1 MWNLK
6 RQWKK
11 KFICF
16 VLIFVFCFSQDII
29 VSKAGSFQIGDYV
42 IVDGFTPPNNETIVH
57 HQNNSSSPY
66 TKIANA
72 VTELWVGEHHRFT
85 VVENRRKSVKIRWYS
100 SNPEVASIDKIT
112 GELTAHSAGTVT
124 ITMQDSANKTKHKC
138 EITVRQLPV
147 LPEMPKEWYTVEDI
161 LNEYTEEKLGI
172 GLVLKK
178 EYLYLYEQC
187 SMIKIPEE
195 VEGEHVVCIRLEDDY
210 ATFDVSYL
218 GFNKLEWMQCSQE
231 VAYQLRSSKKVR
243 TLCSDGLEW
252 LIFCTNGMPIPESV
266 HLIWSEDSL
275 ESIQD
280 TIRIP
285 AGVKLIFNDRMYH
298 DVHGVYRGDNVQFA
312 VDGNNTNYYSIF
324 GVLFTYPYYELGQE
338 DRDWLS
344 VTDGVGM
351 EANKNIL
358 LVYPAEKTGSVYRVP
373 DGIERIGDRAF
384 DDVKYLKKIILPDSV
399 KEIGNYAFCDIK
411 HKIEIVIPASV
422 TLNKHQT
429 PFHNYNDFLDSDEEG
444 FVYITIITPKGS
456 DAEAYAIEHGI
467 AYRNE

>member
-16 VLIFVFCFSQDII
+16 VLIFVFCFSQNII
-29 VSKAGSFQIGDYV
+29 VSKADSFQVGDCE

-85 VVENRRKSVKIRWYS
+85 VVENRRKEVKIRWYS

-124 ITMQDSANKTKHKC
+124 IIMQDSANKTKHKC

-187 SMIKIPEE
+187 SMLKIPEE
-195 VEGEHVVCIRLEDDY
+195 VDGEHVVRIRLEDDY
-210 ATFDVSYL
+210 KAYDKFDL
-218 GFNKLEWMQCSQE
+218 GLNKLEWLKCSQE
-231 VAYQLRSSKKVR
+231 IAREFFDDQIRI
-243 TLCSDGLEW
+243 LCPDNLKW
-252 LIFCTNGMPIPESV
+252 LNFCTNGMPIPESV
-266 HLIWSEDSL
+266 CLIYSETAL

-285 AGVKLIFNDRMYH
+285 ASVKLISNDSTGH
-298 DVHGVYRGDNVQFA
+298 DRYGVYRGDNVQFA

-338 DRDWLS
+338 DRNWVS
-344 VTDGVGM
+344 VVQGLEM

-358 LVYPAEKTGSVYRVP
+358 LAYPAEKTGSVYRVP

-384 DDVKYLKKIILPDSV
+384 DDTKYLKKIILPDSV
-399 KEIGNYAFCDIK
+399 TEIGDYAFCDIK

-422 TLNKHQT
+422 KLNKHQE
-429 PFHNYNDFLDSDEEG
+429 PFHNYPYFWGDDAEEL
-444 FVYITIITPKGS
+444 VNITIITPKGS